1 MFILA
6 ARSLRHASKI
16 LLLAWQKCVWQSCIA
31 ILGISFNHNAVK
43 VRKTCQYQL
52 DHYLSNRN
60 DIFSWYD
67 AINNSIKRH
76 CSNKFN
82 ALTPNQL
89 KKIFLLYEHNFYAI
103 AYCKRLGT
111 EDIYS
116 KLKESGI
123 LIIIIVTDLISRRKQ
138 NLTELGQRYFLLHQ
152 YPSLE
157 LKTFTIFRR
166 YSNKLIILFQ
176 RKIPLSRKN
185 ASAKLIET
193 KKMLSSNCELS
204 RVLL

>member
-6 ARSLRHASKI
+6 ARSLHLAWKI
-16 LLLAWQKCVWQSCIA
+16 LSPASQKCVSQSCIA
-31 ILGISFNHNAVK
+31 IPGISFNHNAVK

-60 DIFSWYD
+60 DLISWHD

-89 KKIFLLYEHNFYAI
+89 KRIFLIYEQNIYAI
-103 AYCKRLGT
+103 VYCKRVCT
-111 EDIYS
+111 EDNYS

-138 NLTELGQRYFLLHQ
+138 NLTELGQSYFPLHQ

-157 LKTFTIFRR
+157 LKTFTILRR
-166 YSNKLIILFQ
+166 YSNELIILFQ
-176 RKIPLSRKN
+176 RKIPLSQKN

-193 KKMLSSNCELS
+193 KNLMSSNCELS
-204 RVLL
+204 